1 MILKFLRIITLI
13 TSFVF
18 LSGFVQLAS
27 LFGPG
32 VTIVSTG
39 NFYKA
44 GAQFL
49 IDSEVKKKT
58 GKNSLAYLTEE
69 VTKQDKKNQFD
80 KEFKQMLEKRIA
92 VAIKKID
99 EQNNYKKENDDLIR
113 LVEKRISIFQ
123 KELNLENINQ

>member
-1 MILKFLRIITLI
+1 MILKLLRIITLI

-49 IDSEVKKKT
+49 IDSEVKK
-58 GKNSLAYLTEE
+58 NW
-69 VTKQDKKNQFD
+69 KKLFG
-80 KEFKQMLEKRIA
+80 
-92 VAIKKID
+92 V
-99 EQNNYKKENDDLIR
+99 
-113 LVEKRISIFQ
+113 
-123 KELNLENINQ
+123 LN

>member
-1 MILKFLRIITLI
+1 M
-13 TSFVF
+13 
-18 LSGFVQLAS
+18 SGFVQLAS

-69 VTKQDKKNQFD
+69 VTKQDKKNQCN
-80 KEFKQMLEKRIA
+80 KEFKQLLEKRIV
-92 VAIKKID
+92 VAKKKID
-99 EQNNYKKENDDLIR
+99 EQNNYKKANEDLIM
-113 LVEKRISIFQ
+113 LVERRISIFQ
-123 KELNLENINQ
+123 KEVN

>member
-1 MILKFLRIITLI
+1 MILKFLRIITLV

-49 IDSEVKKKT
+49 IDSEVKKK
-58 GKNSLAYLTEE
+58 
-69 VTKQDKKNQFD
+69 
-80 KEFKQMLEKRIA
+80 LEKILWRT
-92 VAIKKID
+92 
-99 EQNNYKKENDDLIR
+99 
-113 LVEKRISIFQ
+113 
-123 KELNLENINQ
+123 